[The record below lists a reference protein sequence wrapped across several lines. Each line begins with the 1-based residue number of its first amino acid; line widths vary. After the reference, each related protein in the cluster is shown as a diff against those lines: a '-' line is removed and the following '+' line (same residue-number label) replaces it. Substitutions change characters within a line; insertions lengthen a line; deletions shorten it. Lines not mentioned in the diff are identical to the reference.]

1 MELVSRSGC
10 ICSSLTVDGIEEID
24 IPFDRNRRLVLFK
37 IGDYVSKQTLD
48 DIALEDLRDHVRVYL
63 DLEEDDVKGKTLAE
77 LGELIKNQPPRML
90 NYVLQF
96 IIPAFGTLTY
106 VSEPCECCGDIVYE
120 YALSL

>member
-24 IPFDRNRRLVLFK
+24 IPFDRNRRIVLFK
-37 IGDYVSKQTLD
+37 IGDYVSKQILD

>member
-24 IPFDRNRRLVLFK
+24 IPFDRNRRIVLFK

-63 DLEEDDVKGKTLAE
+63 NLEEDDVKGKTLAE

-120 YALSL
+120 YTLSL

>member
-37 IGDYVSKQTLD
+37 IGDYVSKQALD
-48 DIALEDLRDHVRVYL
+48 DIALEDLKDHARVYL